1 MAGGGVPVNPLT
13 ERLQTRMSESLRR
26 EIEECRPLHYEAMK
40 AAWLDGYD
48 AMLSEVTSLLA
59 FLPEEA
65 ECGRPTRHVR
75 SILDALRKS
84 LPIWRELSE
93 SHREF
98 QAKHGRR
105 EIDMQNRWLNDKE
118 VTP

>member
-1 MAGGGVPVNPLT
+1 MNHLT

-65 ECGRPTRHVR
+65 ECGRPTKHVR
-75 SILDALRKS
+75 EIINELRRG
-84 LPIWRELSE
+84 LPIWREISAY
-93 SHREF
+93 HRQF
-98 QAKHGRR
+98 QAN
-105 EIDMQNRWLNDKE
+105 MQDRWLNDNE